1 MRVCSSGELG
11 RVRLKALSLSGSSL
25 PLSNSE
31 MKSIGYAYLFSG
43 FFLRRGVFI
52 LAGAIQL

>member
-43 FFLRRGVFI
+43 FFLRRGVFF
-52 LAGAIQL
+52 LAGAI